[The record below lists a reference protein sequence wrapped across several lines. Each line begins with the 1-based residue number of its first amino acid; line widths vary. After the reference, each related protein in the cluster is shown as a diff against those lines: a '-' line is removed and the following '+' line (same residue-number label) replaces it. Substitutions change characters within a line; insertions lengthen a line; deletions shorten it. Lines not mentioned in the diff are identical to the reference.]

1 MANKKTNEKE
11 LKADSKSKTKT
22 EPKAQAKTTKTEPKA
37 QAKTTKTE
45 PKTQAKTSKSGS
57 NSKLIKIISIIVAAV
72 LIVSAIIVAVV
83 LIPKKDKKEPTTPT
97 TPAAPTTPTTPST
110 PSTPSTPT
118 TPTTPVEDPVVLKV
132 LSIGDELVDDS
143 TTYLYDI
150 AKSLEV
156 GRVNFANLILE
167 DADIDTHLDNLTN
180 DNADYVYTEKETKAD
195 GTLATKT
202 IMAYDMETALN
213 AEEWDYIVLSQ
224 GYNDA
229 DDSIAYEYIQEYIDA
244 VEEICPDAKIVWNMT
259 WSAGATQ
266 DTMYE
271 DIAQIAEED
280 IDTMAD
286 VDAVIPTGTAI
297 QNLRQTYLKDKANKI
312 TDGTENLTGG
322 VDSYVVSMCYAKA
335 LGMDVTKLA
344 YCPTTVSAQEQ
355 QVAYEAVRQ
364 AYKQAYKASFT
375 NFDVEPAKEG
385 YIQID
390 VRMRDI
396 GYYNS
401 TDTAG
406 DYYNGTIA
414 SVSGGNSINYY
425 MTEKFD
431 KTDLINGTIIT
442 LKSGYNYR
450 PEGWVNAQRN
460 GQNGLPGRPNT
471 TTAAEVVVDAA
482 WWGQFTE
489 RGFNIQKTGT
499 GNFPA
504 QPDSVIVGVYA
515 ALKIYV
521 PVATA

>member
-22 EPKAQAKTTKTEPKA
+22 EPKAQAKTTKTEPK
-37 QAKTTKTE
+37 
-45 PKTQAKTSKSGS
+45 TQAKTSKGGS

-83 LIPKKDKKEPTTPT
+83 LIPKKDKKEPNTPT

-110 PSTPSTPT
+110 PTTPT

-180 DNADYVYTEKETKAD
+180 DKADYVYTEKETKAD

-224 GYNDA
+224 GYNDV

-244 VEEICPDAKIVWNMT
+244 VEAICPDAKIVWNMT

-271 DIAQIAEED
+271 AIAQIAEED

-286 VDAVIPTGTAI
+286 VDAVIPIGTAI
-297 QNLRQTYLKDKANKI
+297 QNLRQTYLKDKTNKI

-335 LGMDVTKLA
+335 LGMDVTELA

-375 NFDVEPAKEG
+375 NFDVEPAKDG

-390 VRMRDI
+390 IKIRGI

-401 TDTAG
+401 TDE
-406 DYYNGTIA
+406 GTFYVGSTPETSTGA
-414 SVSGGNSINYY
+414 MVKNFYL
-425 MTEKFD
+425 TEKFD

-442 LKSGYNYR
+442 IQSGYNYR
-450 PEGWVNAQRN
+450 PDGWVNAQRN
-460 GQNGLPGRPNT
+460 VGEGMPGRPGSVT
-471 TTAAEVVVDAA
+471 VAETVVDAA

-499 GNFPA
+499 GNLPA
-504 QPDSVIVGVYA
+504 QPDSVIAGVYA